1 MFMITVCKLRE
12 EQESVMLLII
22 EGAKACTSTHILF
35 TKAKF
40 DFVYTYNANRN
51 DGKSR
56 KRIAGCCV
64 RYTE

>member
-35 TKAKF
+35 TKSEL
-40 DFVYTYNANRN
+40 
-51 DGKSR
+51 GKPGIPGRTWHSR
-56 KRIAGCCV
+56 WQTTKVAV
-64 RYTE
+64 